1 MQNTENS
8 CKNFVGLLSLV
19 ELITYSYLHQE
30 RVLSLWLEGKSE
42 INESV
47 ISHWAKGR
55 IYLNYFQI
63 LITVALHTLRH
74 EFSWQPHSFT
84 HHAFAAQVPIF
95 LRNRYNKIVFVYRD
109 NFFHDTLLLQAL
121 SNHRKRNKS
130 ISMITEISWHRL
142 ENSISSTATVFIS
155 LIPSNICCWQRQGIL
170 AMRYLWSNT
179 ISQFPR

>member
-8 CKNFVGLLSLV
+8 CKNFAGLLSLV

-42 INESV
+42 VNESV

-74 EFSWQPHSFT
+74 EFS
-84 HHAFAAQVPIF
+84 
-95 LRNRYNKIVFVYRD
+95 
-109 NFFHDTLLLQAL
+109 
-121 SNHRKRNKS
+121 
-130 ISMITEISWHRL
+130 
-142 ENSISSTATVFIS
+142 
-155 LIPSNICCWQRQGIL
+155 
-170 AMRYLWSNT
+170 
-179 ISQFPR
+179 

>member
-42 INESV
+42 VNESV

-84 HHAFAAQVPIF
+84 HHAFAAQVLFF
-95 LRNRYNKIVFVYRD
+95 LEIV
-109 NFFHDTLLLQAL
+109 TT
-121 SNHRKRNKS
+121 KS
-130 ISMITEISWHRL
+130 SSYIETTSSMIRYCYKLWVI
-142 ENSISSTATVFIS
+142 TAK
-155 LIPSNICCWQRQGIL
+155 GIIYFMWKVWNVIYEYN
-170 AMRYLWSNT
+170 ADHH
-179 ISQFPR
+179 